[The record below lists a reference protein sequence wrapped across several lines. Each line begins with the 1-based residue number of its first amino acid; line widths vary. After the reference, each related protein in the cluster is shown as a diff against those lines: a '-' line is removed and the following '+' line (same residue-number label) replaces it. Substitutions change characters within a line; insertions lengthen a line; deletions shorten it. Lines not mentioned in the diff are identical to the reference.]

1 MTIERE
7 AVRRPRNLV
16 LAYLSEM
23 AAPALR
29 FAARQHVRAR
39 PTPPSEWRSL
49 AIFGAGHIG
58 DTLFRTASLP
68 ILRQALPACRIIYV
82 CSPVGAELLSTNPHV
97 DDVLSLVRE
106 GTDWR
111 GQRATTDALRDRA
124 IDAAL
129 CTDHIAYHEDLL
141 LAVRARIPTR
151 VSFVHKGLSGFV
163 THAVPARYPRPFPAY
178 TRALVA
184 SIAGVPEDWSLQ
196 PRVYLQPGDE
206 RDATE
211 AWRELGL
218 DESIPVVACT
228 MTVRQRGAAVWPP
241 ERFIETLALVAR
253 RRPLQVV
260 LCGSSDDAP
269 ALAAAARLAPPS
281 LPCRLLAGRL
291 SLLGFAAFLQRCD
304 ALLAS
309 DSGPR
314 HLANAVGTPVVFVR
328 SLNVAQREATVYC
341 DSETDVAPDGEFLSG
356 AAQAQA
362 LRALRPADV
371 ALALDR
377 AMARWA
383 ARGG

>member
-7 AVRRPRNLV
+7 AVRRRRNRV
-16 LAYLSEM
+16 YASLSEM
-23 AAPALR
+23 AAPLLR
-29 FAARQHVRAR
+29 FATRQYVRAQ
-39 PTPPSEWRSL
+39 PVPPSQWRTL

-68 ILRQALPACRIIYV
+68 TLRRALPACRIIYV
-82 CSPVGAELLSTNPHV
+82 CSPVGAELLNTNPNV
-97 DDVLSLVRE
+97 DEALPLVRE
-106 GTDWR
+106 GTKWR
-111 GQRATTDALRDRA
+111 GQRATMDALRERA

-141 LAVRARIPTR
+141 LAVRARIPAR
-151 VSFVHKGLSGFV
+151 VSFVHKGLSGLV
-163 THAVPARYPRPFPAY
+163 THAVRARYPRPFPAY

-196 PRVYLQPGDE
+196 PRVYVRPGDE
-206 RDATE
+206 RDAAET
-211 AWRELGL
+211 WRELGL
-218 DESIPVVACT
+218 DESTPVVACT

-241 ERFIETLALVAR
+241 DRFIEALALVAR

-260 LCGSSDDAP
+260 LCGSGDDAS
-269 ALAAAARLAPPS
+269 ALTAAARQAPPS
-281 LPCRLLAGRL
+281 LTCRVMAGRL

-328 SLNVAQREATVYC
+328 SLNVSQREATVYC
-341 DSETDVAPDGEFLSG
+341 DSETDVAPDGEFLPV
-356 AAQAQA
+356 AAQVQA
-362 LRALRPADV
+362 LRSLRPADV